1 MYLGTECS
9 FTSLHVHLIG
19 FLQPLSKSRGVFPPR
34 VGQRIKT
41 SLLKKT
47 SFPKLHSKPSE
58 TRLILLTEMDSSTT
72 NGPSNLQMLLGS
84 AFIDLKSQRL

>member
-19 FLQPLSKSRGVFPPR
+19 FLQPLSKSRGVLPPR

-41 SLLKKT
+41 SLLKKIL
-47 SFPKLHSKPSE
+47 FPQ
-58 TRLILLTEMDSSTT
+58 TA
-72 NGPSNLQMLLGS
+72 LQT
-84 AFIDLKSQRL
+84 Q